1 MIHTQVLEEA
11 AEWFVTMRDGADE
24 AERAQFAD
32 WLRRSPEHVRA
43 YLELTSVW
51 ADAAGVDAER
61 RQDADALLAQAL
73 SGAEIVSLTGV
84 TSASTT
90 ATGER
95 STSLASGRAQR
106 KSGGWLA
113 AAAAMLV
120 IVGTAWW
127 QLQRPTYVTDIG
139 EQRSLV
145 LADGSRVQ
153 LNSRSRLRVRF
164 SEHERSVDLLEGQ
177 GLFEVAKDAGRPF
190 IVYGSGTLV
199 RAVGTQFDVNRRVD
213 QTVVT
218 VLEGKVQVRA
228 VPDRFSSAQGPA
240 TSVEATTSG
249 AAPAGEPTRVA
260 ELAAGEQAVVAAD
273 QITLPDTPNIA
284 AATAWTQRQLIFE
297 SARLADV
304 VFEFNRNNERQL
316 VIRDVDSGN
325 FLVSGVFSSTD
336 PAPLL
341 SFLEQQ
347 ADFHVQTGKSEIHI
361 WRGTARN

>member
-11 AEWFVTMRDGADE
+11 ADWFVTMRDGADE

-61 RQDADALLAQAL
+61 RQDADTLIAQAL
-73 SGAEIVSLTGV
+73 SGGEIVSLGDV
-84 TSASTT
+84 ASADA
-90 ATGER
+90 ATISRANGR
-95 STSLASGRAQR
+95 SQR
-106 KSGGWLA
+106 KARGWLA
-113 AAAAMLV
+113 AAAAIMI

-145 LADGSRVQ
+145 LEDGSRVQ

-164 SEHERSVDLLEGQ
+164 SDHERSVDLLEGQ
-177 GLFEVAKDAGRPF
+177 GLFEVAKDPGRPF
-190 IVYGSGTLV
+190 IVYGNGTLV
-199 RAVGTQFDVNRRVD
+199 RAVGTQFDVNRRAD

-228 VPDRFSSAQGPA
+228 VPDRFSSVQGPA
-240 TSVEATTSG
+240 SSVEPSTS
-249 AAPAGEPTRVA
+249 AAVAASEPTRVA
-260 ELAAGEQAVVAAD
+260 ELTAGEQAVVAAD
-273 QITLPDTPNIA
+273 QITLPDSPNIA

-316 VIRDVDSGN
+316 VIRDADAGN

-341 SFLEQQ
+341 IFLEQQ
-347 ADFHVQTGKSEIHI
+347 ADFHVQTGESEILI
-361 WRGTARN
+361 WRGTARNLR